1 MVGARFQAL
10 PLTGQGTGRVQ
21 PNPNGCR
28 IRTESSL
35 DALRLTWSADTSLDR
50 LPSPCLLV
58 NFPSKCKSP
67 GSHPLCRPFP
77 PRLHPGARAQGA
89 WECSLPV
96 ENNTL
101 SQRQRAS
108 SGPTGPARSASP
120 GVRPC
125 GAPASAPVGDQLSLT
140 EHSSWDSSAP
150 KQFFNLRMLRL
161 SLCIVKCCA
170 VSCVYHF
177 RVTQTAYSPLPSKP
191 SAPLLATAPLTPAPR
206 QSLTLR
212 CLCSLALPRTLC
224 DWNHTEWDL
233 LRPAPLA
240 Q

>member
-1 MVGARFQAL
+1 MQE
-10 PLTGQGTGRVQ
+10 PRV
-21 PNPNGCR
+21 P
-28 IRTESSL
+28 
-35 DALRLTWSADTSLDR
+35 
-50 LPSPCLLV
+50 
-58 NFPSKCKSP
+58 
-67 GSHPLCRPFP
+67 PLCR
-77 PRLHPGARAQGA
+77 RSLHGSILVPVHRGLGSAPCLWKTTPSARDSVPAA
-89 WECSLPV
+89 S
-96 ENNTL
+96 
-101 SQRQRAS
+101 AS

-191 SAPLLATAPLTPAPR
+191 SAPLLATAPLNPAPR

-240 Q
+240 K